1 MAAAGVQTSRSPP
14 AIPRG
19 RMVAVD
25 GLGSAYWVL
34 IQCLRPRPPGDLVGC
49 APACDHDLD
58 LLGELLDLA
67 RLVEK
72 PLLGH
77 AQEDDDRGDD
87 RAGDV
92 GDGADRAVG
101 AEVGDPP
108 AAAVQG
114 DPEHQQAELMLLSG
128 YAGQDGELTR

>member
-1 MAAAGVQTSRSPP
+1 M
-14 AIPRG
+14 
-19 RMVAVD
+19 
-25 GLGSAYWVL
+25 
-34 IQCLRPRPPGDLVGC
+34 RPRVPRDLGGG
-49 APACDHDLD
+49 APAGNHDLD

-67 RLVEK
+67 RLIEK

-87 RAGDV
+87 RPGDV

-101 AEVGDPP
+101 AEIGDPP

-114 DPEHQQAELMLLSG
+114 DPERQQAELMLLAG
-128 YAGQDGELTR
+128 YAGQDGARTLALA